1 MRNLP
6 EYERFLFEAALN
18 EIGDAKPIQWDDIK
32 IKGNRTTYEFYLGP
46 ELYEVEIFR
55 LSDISMTV
63 SFKADGDDV
72 NVTNSG
78 FPLTVFAT
86 VVYIVKDY
94 ISKNPSIE
102 KFSFVPEKEDEKDER
117 RYNIYMHYIKN
128 HFDVKKIVKDS
139 LPRGYVSVIIYL
151 K

>member
-1 MRNLP
+1 
-6 EYERFLFEAALN
+6 
-18 EIGDAKPIQWDDIK
+18 
-32 IKGNRTTYEFYLGP
+32 
-46 ELYEVEIFR
+46 
-55 LSDISMTV
+55 MTV

-86 VVYIVKDY
+86 VIYIVKDY
-94 ISKNPSIE
+94 ISKNPEIE
-102 KFSFVPEKEDEKDER
+102 KFSFVPEKANEKDDR

-128 HFDVKKIVKDS
+128 HFEVKRIQQDV
-139 LPRGYVSVIIYL
+139 LPRGYVAVIIYL